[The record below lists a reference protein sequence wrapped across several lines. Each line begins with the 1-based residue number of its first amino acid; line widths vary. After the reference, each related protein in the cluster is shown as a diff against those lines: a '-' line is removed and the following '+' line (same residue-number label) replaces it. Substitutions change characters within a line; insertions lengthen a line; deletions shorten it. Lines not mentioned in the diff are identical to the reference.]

1 MLGQKEERQDMP
13 AGDNEKLFKELITSR
28 FGDNSLHGKRSFDLK
43 LDGYQK
49 ATISVDE
56 SMLVN
61 DKTILIEIDSG
72 NMAKLLAGQYALLN
86 GMYDGDKLNTLFLVV
101 HYYKD
106 SKSGKLYSPERTLKN
121 LNAIQHFNPDD
132 NWIPFNAFNIEG
144 FTTIVNESATLLELE
159 DKLWPNKA
167 N

>member
-1 MLGQKEERQDMP
+1 MP
-13 AGDNEKLFKELITSR
+13 TGDNEKLFKDLIANK
-28 FGDNSLHGKRSFDLK
+28 FGENCLNGKRSFELK

-56 SMLVN
+56 SISIN

-86 GMYDGDKLNTLFLVV
+86 GMYDDNKASTLFLVI

-121 LNAIQHFNPDD
+121 LNVIQHFNPDD

-144 FTTIVNESATLLELE
+144 FKNIVNESETLSELE
-159 DKLWPNKA
+159 RKIWPNKA

>member
-1 MLGQKEERQDMP
+1 MP
-13 AGDNEKLFKELITSR
+13 AGDNEKLFRNLMVSK
-28 FGDNSLHGKRSFDLK
+28 FGDDCLNGKRSYELK
-43 LDGYQK
+43 LDGHQK
-49 ATISVDE
+49 TTISVDE
-56 SMLVN
+56 SISMN

-86 GMYDGDKLNTLFLVV
+86 GMYDGNKSNTLFLVI

-132 NWIPFNAFNIEG
+132 DWITFNAFNVEG
-144 FTTIVNESATLLELE
+144 FRKIVNESATLSELE
-159 DKLWPNKA
+159 SRVWPRKNK
-167 N
+167 

>member
-1 MLGQKEERQDMP
+1 MP
-13 AGDNEKLFKELITSR
+13 AGDNEKLFKELMTR
-28 FGDNSLHGKRSFDLK
+28 KFGKDCLEGKRNYELK

-56 SMLVN
+56 SISIN

-72 NMAKLLAGQYALLN
+72 NMAKLIAGQYALLN
-86 GMYDGDKLNTLFLVV
+86 GMYDGNKSNTLFLVI

-106 SKSGKLYSPERTLKN
+106 SQSGKSYSPERTLKN

-132 NWIPFNAFNIEG
+132 SWITFNAFNIEG
-144 FTTIVNESATLLELE
+144 FNNIVNESETLSELE
-159 DKLWPNKA
+159 SRIWPNENK
-167 N
+167 